1 MVRLGLALV
10 LLSFASCAGA
20 CGPGVPILMYHSVSD
35 FEDPYAVRATDFA
48 GQLDYL
54 KSAGFNT
61 VSLHD
66 VLEHEEHKAPLPKRP
81 IVLTFDDGY
90 QDNHDTAFKL
100 LQERGMRATFF
111 VVTRFMGAD
120 EAHRHV
126 EAAGTPRERRFL
138 LWSEVREMAAAGME
152 IGSHSLFHKRLPDL
166 PDDQIAEDVTR
177 SREELAARLGQPVEF
192 FAYPFNSERRRVR
205 QIVEAA
211 GYRGAVA
218 GAKAIGDKFELTR
231 LGVYRGMT
239 GKDLKDRLSENWT
252 ESYVTDGE

>member
-1 MVRLGLALV
+1 MVRLAV
-10 LLSFASCAGA
+10 AFILLSFASCAGA

-35 FEDPYAVRATDFA
+35 FEDPYAVRETDFA

-61 VSLHD
+61 VTLHD
-66 VLEHEEHKAPLPKRP
+66 VIEHEEHKAPLPAHP

-90 QDNHDTAFKL
+90 QDNHDVAFKL
-100 LQERGMRATFF
+100 LKDRGMRGTFF
-111 VVTRFMGAD
+111 VVTRFMGED

-126 EAAGTPRERRFL
+126 QDRGGPRERRYL
-138 LWSEVREMAAAGME
+138 LWKEVREMAAAGME

-166 PDDQIAEDVTR
+166 TPEQIRDDVQR
-177 SREELAARLGQPVEF
+177 SREELAAKLGQPVEF
-192 FAYPFNSERRRVR
+192 FAYPFNSERRHVR
-205 QIVEAA
+205 QIVEEA

-218 GAKAIGDKFELTR
+218 GARAIGDRFELTR

-239 GKDLKDRLSENWT
+239 GKDLRDRLAENWT
-252 ESYVTDGE
+252 ESYVTDGQ